1 MSEPRVSVV
10 IPTFNR
16 SAFLRQAIVS
26 VLAQT
31 YPHFEVIISDNA
43 SADDTREVVAAF
55 SDPRIRYFQNER
67 NLGMA
72 PNWNAGIRRARGAYV
87 VLLEDDNWW
96 HAEYLARAVSILDRH
111 PEVAFLHTAVRI
123 SDAKGRVRHVFR
135 RWRSDRICDK
145 RAELIDL
152 MQGNKIFLSTVMAR
166 RSAIESVGLFD
177 ETILFTADWDM
188 WLRMYAYHDG
198 AYVAEPLVFYR
209 QHEESVSR
217 QFHSQPVLL
226 FEDHGRVIERTLQRI
241 GEVYGAGF
249 AGRIRKVSYRW
260 LARARADVQASRAWE
275 TYLGGGLKQARE
287 EAGLALKWDLS
298 VALRFPF
305 RLLVIT
311 LTGLRPHGFGRS
323 IAAMESRLGRWLAR
337 YLL

>member
-1 MSEPRVSVV
+1 VSEPRVSVV

-166 RSAIESVGLFD
+166 RSAI
-177 ETILFTADWDM
+177 
-188 WLRMYAYHDG
+188 
-198 AYVAEPLVFYR
+198 
-209 QHEESVSR
+209 
-217 QFHSQPVLL
+217 
-226 FEDHGRVIERTLQRI
+226 
-241 GEVYGAGF
+241 
-249 AGRIRKVSYRW
+249 
-260 LARARADVQASRAWE
+260 
-275 TYLGGGLKQARE
+275 
-287 EAGLALKWDLS
+287 
-298 VALRFPF
+298 
-305 RLLVIT
+305 
-311 LTGLRPHGFGRS
+311 
-323 IAAMESRLGRWLAR
+323 
-337 YLL
+337 

>member
-123 SDAKGRVRHVFR
+123 TDAKGRVRHVFR

-166 RSAIESVGLFD
+166 RSRSRRAS
-177 ETILFTADWDM
+177 A
-188 WLRMYAYHDG
+188 RPR
-198 AYVAEPLVFYR
+198 PLVCGTF
-209 QHEESVSR
+209 V
-217 QFHSQPVLL
+217 
-226 FEDHGRVIERTLQRI
+226 
-241 GEVYGAGF
+241 
-249 AGRIRKVSYRW
+249 
-260 LARARADVQASRAWE
+260 RATR
-275 TYLGGGLKQARE
+275 
-287 EAGLALKWDLS
+287 
-298 VALRFPF
+298 
-305 RLLVIT
+305 
-311 LTGLRPHGFGRS
+311 
-323 IAAMESRLGRWLAR
+323 
-337 YLL
+337 